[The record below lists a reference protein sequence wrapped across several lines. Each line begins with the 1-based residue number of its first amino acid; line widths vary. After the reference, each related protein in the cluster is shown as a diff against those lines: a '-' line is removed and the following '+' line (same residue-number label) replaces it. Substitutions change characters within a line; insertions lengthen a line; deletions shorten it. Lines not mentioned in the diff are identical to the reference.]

1 MLSFHSFPQY
11 PKVLKQNSIGACSEL
26 LPVGVKV
33 ELHPWQ
39 VASSSRGHT
48 ERQTTIRTYIHTCSQ
63 SRVNVHVCWRK
74 PEHQQGTCTK
84 NMHHAVTV
92 FSAALHHIMLSLS
105 AQSISHIWI
114 GCWQML
120 FDFFFS
126 HRGQEIHSH
135 IERVNSVFA
144 HLMSCALFLPH
155 EIFVMRSMQEWITAA
170 FFLCPVFFSSFLWA
184 SWMM

>member
-1 MLSFHSFPQY
+1 MLDTCFLS
-11 PKVLKQNSIGACSEL
+11 KVLKQNSIGACFEL

-92 FSAALHHIMLSLS
+92 FSAALHRIMLSLS

-114 GCWQML
+114 GSWQML
-120 FDFFFS
+120 FNFS
-126 HRGQEIHSH
+126 FTQRARYSLTYWKCEF
-135 IERVNSVFA
+135 RVCTFNECV
-144 HLMSCALFLPH
+144 
-155 EIFVMRSMQEWITAA
+155 I
-170 FFLCPVFFSSFLWA
+170 FFLTRFLW
-184 SWMM
+184 WDRCRDE